1 MKKIIINCIIISL
14 FITVLSN
21 QAKSMDNIKQ
31 AEALLIKAKTATVQ
45 DEAYDYINKARI
57 LYNDEYELNPTSIPA
72 LLGLS
77 KVNQLTGDRAE
88 AKLYVL
94 KAYNMKPYDPKLQ
107 KAMGD
112 FFYSFQE
119 YSTAVEYYKLA
130 LASGLLK
137 DFETNLQTAKCFE
150 KLGDLENAELYYK
163 ISLHVNSKSKEVMKK
178 INEYESAKHPDDT
191 EKLENLKYK
200 YLFKDKK
207 MSPEEK
213 TETDANK
220 IIDSINGMF

>member
-1 MKKIIINCIIISL
+1 MKKIIIKCIIIFL
-14 FITVLSN
+14 FIITAVN
-21 QAKSMDNIKQ
+21 KVYADDNIKK
-31 AEALLIKAKTATVQ
+31 AEDLLIKAKTAAVQ

-57 LYNDEYELNPTSIPA
+57 LYLDEYESNPVSIPA

-94 KAYNMKPYDPKLQ
+94 KAYNMNPSDPKLQ

-150 KLGDLENAELYYK
+150 KLGDIKNAELYYK
-163 ISLHVNSKSKEVMKK
+163 ISHHVNSKSKEVMKK

-191 EKLENLKYK
+191 EKSENLKYK
-200 YLFKDKK
+200 YLFKEKK
-207 MSPEEK
+207 LSSEEK
-213 TETDANK
+213 DETDTNE
-220 IIDSINGMF
+220 IIESINGMF